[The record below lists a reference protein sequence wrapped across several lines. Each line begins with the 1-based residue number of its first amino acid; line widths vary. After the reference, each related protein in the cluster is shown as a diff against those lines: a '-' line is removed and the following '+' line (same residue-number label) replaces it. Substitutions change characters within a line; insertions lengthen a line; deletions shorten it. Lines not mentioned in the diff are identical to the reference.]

1 MVKKMAFS
9 NPDYISQQN
18 FSHYFSI
25 LSDPRRI
32 TKGNLRY
39 TLEEILFLTISACI
53 SGANGWTAIE
63 AFGHSKL
70 DWLRKFHAFDNGI
83 PSHDAIGDLFAVLC
97 PKAFGQCFMDW
108 VNSIHHVTDGLV
120 VALDGKTV
128 RGFINTDRKASLHI
142 VSAYASMNRITLG
155 QVAVDEKSNEITAI
169 PKLLDLL
176 VLDGCIITIDA
187 MGCQKEI
194 AKKICEKKADY
205 ILMVKDNQPEL
216 KEQVEKV
223 FKLGNEINTATDVT
237 AGHGRVETRTC
248 QVTKAL
254 DFLDVKQDW
263 KNLKSIARVTS
274 VRYCKKTAR
283 TSTEER
289 LYITSLADEPE
300 QLNKAIR
307 SHWGI
312 ENNLHWELDVVF
324 REDGQLK
331 RIGNSAENFNI
342 ISKIALGIIDN
353 DKSVKNSKPNK
364 RLMAACDDKYRE
376 KLLKC

>member
-1 MVKKMAFS
+1 MPYQNETAEKKFQVFS
-9 NPDYISQQN
+9 DI
-18 FSHYFSI
+18 FST
-25 LSDPRRI
+25 LADPRRI

-39 TLEEILFLTISACI
+39 TLEEVLFLTISACI

-70 DWLRKFHAFDNGI
+70 DWLRKFHAFENGV
-83 PSHDAIGDLFAVLC
+83 PSHDAISDLFAVLC

-108 VNSIHHVTDGLV
+108 VNSIHDITKGLV

-128 RGFINTDRKASLHI
+128 RGFANTDKKASLHI
-142 VSAYASMNRITLG
+142 VSAYVSLNRITLG
-155 QVAVDEKSNEITAI
+155 QIAVDEKSNEITAI

-176 VLDGCIITIDA
+176 TLNGCIITIDA

-216 KEQVEKV
+216 KEQVLKV
-223 FKLGNEINTATDVT
+223 FKLGNQIKTATDVT
-237 AGHGRVETRTC
+237 AGNGRVETRTC
-248 QVTKAL
+248 HLTNAL
-254 DFLDVKQDW
+254 DFLDVKGDW
-263 KNLKSIARVTS
+263 ENLKSIVKINS
-274 VRYCKKTAR
+274 VRYCKKTAK

-289 LYITSLADEPE
+289 FYITSLDNNPE
-300 QLNKAIR
+300 QLNSAIR

-312 ENNLHWELDVVF
+312 ENNLHWELDVLF

-364 RLMAACDDKYRE
+364 RLMAACNDTYRE